1 MAFSDRDDDSI
12 YSLFA
17 LDIDGTMIGADRIV
31 HADLVAAIGRV
42 QSLGATVSIATG
54 RALVPALRVAE
65 QAGAAGP
72 VICFQGAM
80 TFDPVAHSEL
90 RHVRLSWDST
100 TRAISGLTEKVSEVM
115 LFLDGDVWV
124 ERRTD
129 WIDGYVERMGLAIR
143 YSDSLISMA
152 DSGPTSIVG
161 VGDPATI
168 EAAVSSLRTQ
178 LDGSALV
185 THSLP
190 NLCEVEAIGAGKDL
204 AVEHLATR
212 LGITKANVVAVG
224 DEKGDRTMVEWA
236 GLGVAIEGG
245 DPELMAIADV
255 VIARPEESGLAEFLE
270 SLADSGRIGP
280 SPPVA
285 SAGRAR
291 Q

>member
-1 MAFSDRDDDSI
+1 
-12 YSLFA
+12 
-17 LDIDGTMIGADRIV
+17 
-31 HADLVAAIGRV
+31 
-42 QSLGATVSIATG
+42 
-54 RALVPALRVAE
+54 
-65 QAGAAGP
+65 
-72 VICFQGAM
+72 
-80 TFDPVAHSEL
+80 
-90 RHVRLSWDST
+90 
-100 TRAISGLTEKVSEVM
+100 
-115 LFLDGDVWV
+115 
-124 ERRTD
+124 
-129 WIDGYVERMGLAIR
+129 MGLAIR

-152 DSGPTSIVG
+152 DRGPTSVVG